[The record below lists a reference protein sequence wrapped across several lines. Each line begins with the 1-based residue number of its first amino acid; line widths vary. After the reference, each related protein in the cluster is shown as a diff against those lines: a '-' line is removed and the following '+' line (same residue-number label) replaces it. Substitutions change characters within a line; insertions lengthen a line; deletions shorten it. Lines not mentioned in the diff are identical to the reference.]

1 LTKAVADFVNEY
13 MMRID
18 DREDA
23 KSEVFMSRDDEKKTK
38 RLWSLGT
45 VRRDRA
51 NVRDLS
57 RYVGIQGVK
66 KMILWTRLSKIAL
79 PDVRPLERFTTEQ

>member
-13 MMRID
+13 MVRID

-23 KSEVFMSRDDEKKTK
+23 KSEVFMGGDDGEKPAVMV
-38 RLWSLGT
+38 SGYSN

-51 NVRDLS
+51 NVRDLVCI
-57 RYVGIQGVK
+57 RTGK
-66 KMILWTRLSKIAL
+66 KNDFVVLLTKDRNSGRAAFRILYY
-79 PDVRPLERFTTEQ
+79 

>member
-23 KSEVFMSRDDEKKTK
+23 KSEVFMSGDDGEKPA
-38 RLWSLGT
+38 LMVSGYN
-45 VRRDRA
+45 VRRA
-51 NVRDLS
+51 NVRDL
-57 RYVGIQGVK
+57 VCI
-66 KMILWTRLSKIAL
+66 
-79 PDVRPLERFTTEQ
+79 